1 MDLSNIKNIDSL
13 NIGKENISDILN
25 KTDKKDLINLFDT
38 SVIFLKEKQM
48 LRTIIDTL
56 ITKDLFLN
64 KNIYNEKDIIL
75 DRIHNAMKNINNFG
89 DIEKS
94 MKYNFFN
101 YILDITAKLSY
112 LYVIFYIIAY
122 FILPCYYK
130 LDNLDI
136 DSILKLYNLLS
147 ILPVYIYI
155 VYIIYS
161 NNLLKSIFVKNIDIY
176 ISISILILLTVYI
189 ILLLNKSK
197 INVKEFLNGVKILQ
211 NIFYLQLF
219 SIIWSIVRLFSN
231 VKYNVILDI
240 IYYIILITNIFQILN
255 IIYKEYLILRNKY
268 KYKYEKYN
276 HYLDYVKYIIYIC
289 MIYIIYESNLDITD
303 GIFSNIIKNRNIL
316 GYI

>member
-38 SVIFLKEKQM
+38 SLIFLKEKQM
-48 LRTIIDTL
+48 LRTVIDTL

-64 KNIYNEKDIIL
+64 KNIYNEKDIML
-75 DRIHNAMKNINNFG
+75 DRIHNAMKNINNFS

-94 MKYNFFN
+94 IQYNYFN

-112 LYVIFYIIAY
+112 LYVIFYIIGY

-130 LDNLDI
+130 LDNLDN
-136 DSILKLYNLLS
+136 ILKLYNILS

-161 NNLLKSIFVKNIDIY
+161 NNLLKSLFVKNIDIY
-176 ISISILILLTVYI
+176 VSILILILLTLYI
-189 ILLLNKSK
+189 ILLNKSK
-197 INVKEFLNGVKILQ
+197 INIKEIVNGVKILQ
-211 NIFYLQLF
+211 HIFYLQLF
-219 SIIWSIVRLFSN
+219 SIIWSTIRLFSN

-255 IIYKEYLILRNKY
+255 IIYKQYLILRNKY
-268 KYKYEKYN
+268 KYEKYN
-276 HYLDYVKYIIYIC
+276 NYLDYIKYIIYIC
-289 MIYIIYESNLDITD
+289 MIYIIYDSNLDIMD
-303 GIFSNIIKNRNIL
+303 GIFSNIIKNRKIL

>member
-1 MDLSNIKNIDSL
+1 
-13 NIGKENISDILN
+13 
-25 KTDKKDLINLFDT
+25 
-38 SVIFLKEKQM
+38 M